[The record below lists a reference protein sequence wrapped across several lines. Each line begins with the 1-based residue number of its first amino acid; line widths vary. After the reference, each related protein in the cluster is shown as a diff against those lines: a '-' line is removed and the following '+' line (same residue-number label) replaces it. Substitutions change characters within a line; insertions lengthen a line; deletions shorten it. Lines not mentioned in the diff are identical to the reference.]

1 MRFCEFLYNCC
12 SSGLRDRSLDKLLDD
27 IVLLLLL
34 RVALGGKEVGEE
46 EDPEDRKHDE
56 ELDQDQPDE
65 RLAPGHAPEA
75 VPDDHPPAVEDIS
88 PHEGRFARRLRLYG
102 IGLLVGHIGRP
113 FYRYT
118 PLRL

>member
-1 MRFCEFLYNCC
+1 M
-12 SSGLRDRSLDKLLDD
+12 LDD

-34 RVALGGKEVGEE
+34 RIALGGEEVGEE
-46 EDPEDRKHDE
+46 EGAQDRKHDE

-65 RLAPGHAPEA
+65 WLPPGHAPEA

-88 PHEGRFARRLRLYG
+88 PHDGRFARRLRLYG
-102 IGLLVGHIGRP
+102 GRLLVGHFGSL
-113 FYRYT
+113 FCRYT